1 MQPFHGFCI
10 YIHKVIQ
17 RIMKERLLN
26 FVTIV
31 IVWLIVFFL
40 SSNM

>member
-10 YIHKVIQ
+10 YIVKAIQ
-17 RIMKERLLN
+17 HYMKERLLN

-31 IVWLIVFFL
+31 ILWLIIVFL
-40 SSNM
+40 SAV